1 MARSSDYTGFE
12 TRALL
17 WRVEEC
23 PVQNVSVCVFVKVA
37 FNTRDSFSV
46 CKVWWGAEGTSYFLL
61 VDKASPQSSRVF
73 WKQICFCRICL

>member
-17 WRVEEC
+17 WREEEC
-23 PVQNVSVCVFVKVA
+23 RVQNVGVRVFVKVA

-46 CKVWWGAEGTSYFLL
+46 SKVGWGAEGMSYFLL
-61 VDKASPQSSRVF
+61 VDKASPRSSRVF
-73 WKQICFCRICL
+73 WKQMCFCRIGL

>member
-12 TRALL
+12 MRALL
-17 WRVEEC
+17 WREEERR
-23 PVQNVSVCVFVKVA
+23 VWNVSVRVFVEVA

-46 CKVWWGAEGTSYFLL
+46 CKVWWGAEGMSYFLL

-73 WKQICFCRICL
+73 WR